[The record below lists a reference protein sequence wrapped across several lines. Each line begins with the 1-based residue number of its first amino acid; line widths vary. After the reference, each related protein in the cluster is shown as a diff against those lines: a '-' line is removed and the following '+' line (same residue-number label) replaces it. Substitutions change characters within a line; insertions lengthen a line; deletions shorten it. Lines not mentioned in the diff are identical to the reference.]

1 MPGCQSNKNFYHIK
15 LLKLWHPAPTDNTA
29 CLAQLVQLGDDDE
42 DVEDMDIPVT
52 EMPEDSHYPSHR
64 GAEETSIEKVVAS
77 SLSSEQMQQLQQVM
91 EAFPVVFQTI
101 PGHTDVVE
109 HEGDAMPIR
118 QRPYR
123 IPYSRREPVKKEL
136 HEMMAA
142 GMIRPSTSPWTS
154 PIVLVEKKRWWSPL
168 LCRLPKARPGGQVRC
183 LSHAPGRRDV

>member
-1 MPGCQSNKNFYHIK
+1 
-15 LLKLWHPAPTDNTA
+15 
-29 CLAQLVQLGDDDE
+29 
-42 DVEDMDIPVT
+42 
-52 EMPEDSHYPSHR
+52 
-64 GAEETSIEKVVAS
+64 
-77 SLSSEQMQQLQQVM
+77 MQQLQQVM
-91 EAFPVVFQTI
+91 EAFPVVFQTM

-168 LCRLPKARPGGQVRC
+168 LCRLPKAQPGGQV
-183 LSHAPGRRDV
+183 